1 MEKIESLPIFF
12 IIGRPRTG
20 TTLIRTLFDAH
31 PNVNIPP
38 ECPIILNLFPK
49 YGGIINWDQKNLIA
63 FYKDVQKQR
72 KFISWQID
80 LEKLK
85 IELLECEGETTFQH
99 LIKLLYGNN
108 NSLFDKDDIV
118 TLGDKNPVY
127 SIYIKKIFKAFPDAK
142 YIHLTRDYRDNILSI
157 LKVDFEAPIVPL
169 IAYRWRYSAINI
181 LRIKKKYPAQFFTIK
196 YEDFVNK
203 SRDHYKKLCEF
214 VGVPFDDNVFDFYK
228 KKDEIYKL
236 YPSKILDKYHKSLF
250 QPISNKK
257 VGLWKKEMKEK
268 DIKAAE
274 AVIGKY
280 AEMLG
285 YERKYK
291 RPSLWTTI
299 RILPGITYGRLSYVF
314 GFFVNLLPFRLRMA
328 IINRGSILAGMY
340 WKVYSLF
347 KK

>member
-1 MEKIESLPIFF
+1 M
-12 IIGRPRTG
+12 
-20 TTLIRTLFDAH
+20 
-31 PNVNIPP
+31 
-38 ECPIILNLFPK
+38 
-49 YGGIINWDQKNLIA
+49 
-63 FYKDVQKQR
+63 
-72 KFISWQID
+72 
-80 LEKLK
+80 
-85 IELLECEGETTFQH
+85 
-99 LIKLLYGNN
+99 
-108 NSLFDKDDIV
+108 
-118 TLGDKNPVY
+118 
-127 SIYIKKIFKAFPDAK
+127 
-142 YIHLTRDYRDNILSI
+142 
-157 LKVDFEAPIVPL
+157 
-169 IAYRWRYSAINI
+169 
-181 LRIKKKYPAQFFTIK
+181 
-196 YEDFVNK
+196 
-203 SRDHYKKLCEF
+203 
-214 VGVPFDDNVFDFYK
+214 
-228 KKDEIYKL
+228 